1 MASPKLFLFA
11 GQSNMVGVGDR
22 TTLTT
27 EERQPLTNVLVF
39 VADPSHAPPRPFP
52 ASAPYTRFWVPPQS
66 LLTNY
71 TTWGLTPSNAWNAV
85 NPGHYDQVINSHGPE
100 FTTLRDLANAL
111 GERVYAAKYA
121 LGGSGLDPYY
131 AGISATWYPNA
142 SDPGTPAE
150 YTLSLY
156 HSMLCWATNAL
167 AAARQTEPE
176 TETAGF
182 FWLQGESDATDATTA
197 SLYRTNFTK
206 FLLRVRS
213 DFGQTNLPVVF
224 ARIANLSPLMPYA
237 NTARA
242 GQTAVDTADTNAVMV
257 NTDGLPLDPTYQI
270 HFTDAG
276 LKTVGQRFAQAWLN
290 LNRPP
295 LVANGNGATN
305 VLSTAATLTGSL
317 IATGGVPTDV
327 SICWGTGGRWHEQVG
342 WSNSVSLGT
351 LSAGP
356 FFAAITN
363 LTAGSNYFYRCRA
376 QNAFGE
382 AWASQTAS
390 FTTLALGADNDH
402 DGVPDAWEIY
412 YFGNTNAP
420 NGGPGDDWDRDG
432 VSNLA
437 EFVAGTVPTNAA
449 SWAVLAVSLA
459 SNDVMV
465 SFPALRAAGY
475 GYEGKTR
482 QYTLEV
488 NTNLTSGSWQE
499 LSGWVNV
506 VGGDSTKT
514 CTNPATA
521 ATEFYR
527 LRMELK

>member
-327 SICWGTGGRWHEQVG
+327 SICWGTGGRWHEQGRLEQQRQLGHTQRGAFLRSDHQSDGGQQLFLSLPGPECLRRGVG
-342 WSNSVSLGT
+342 
-351 LSAGP
+351 
-356 FFAAITN
+356 
-363 LTAGSNYFYRCRA
+363 
-376 QNAFGE
+376 Q
-382 AWASQTAS
+382 
-390 FTTLALGADNDH
+390 
-402 DGVPDAWEIY
+402 
-412 YFGNTNAP
+412 P
-420 NGGPGDDWDRDG
+420 NGFIHHAR
-432 VSNLA
+432 
-437 EFVAGTVPTNAA
+437 AGRGQRP
-449 SWAVLAVSLA
+449 
-459 SNDVMV
+459 
-465 SFPALRAAGY
+465 
-475 GYEGKTR
+475 
-482 QYTLEV
+482 
-488 NTNLTSGSWQE
+488 
-499 LSGWVNV
+499 
-506 VGGDSTKT
+506 
-514 CTNPATA
+514 
-521 ATEFYR
+521 
-527 LRMELK
+527 